1 MRKFKRHIAIIMI
14 ISGAILISVSL
25 LECTRY
31 IRDAE
36 TSDEGN
42 KIAASFVAPPP
53 EYIDHTEKEA
63 IDPEDLMDLYAM
75 REVNEDT
82 VGYLKIQDKELPV
95 VRAEDPSKYLKT
107 GWDGKRTACGTI
119 FMDPGTNEESKNR
132 ILYGHHMKNG
142 RMFGTLDKYLQE
154 DYEKEHETFR
164 YIDDTYVDTYKISA
178 VIRISVKDM
187 GNIIDMD
194 LVDDIEK
201 LNKEAEKNGK
211 LYSTLHTGKTYM
223 TCVTCEYTRK
233 NGRLLVIGERIQH
246 IKRPDAS

>member
-1 MRKFKRHIAIIMI
+1 MI
-14 ISGAILISVSL
+14 IGGAILISVSL
-25 LECTRY
+25 LECTHY

-42 KIAASFVAPPP
+42 KIAASFVAPSP
-53 EYIDHTEKEA
+53 EYIDHTEKET
-63 IDPEDLMDLYAM
+63 IDPADLMDLRAM

-119 FMDPGTNEESKNR
+119 FMDPETNEESKNR

-142 RMFGTLDKYLQE
+142 RMFGTLDQYLQS

-164 YIDDTYVDTYKISA
+164 YIDDTYVDTYKVSA
-178 VIRISVKDM
+178 VIRISVKDIS
-187 GNIIDMD
+187 GIIDMD
-194 LVDDIEK
+194 LIDDIAK
-201 LNKEAEKNGK
+201 LNEEAEKNGK
-211 LYSTLHTGKTYM
+211 LYSMLHTGRTYM
-223 TCVTCEYTRK
+223 TCVTCEYTKK
-233 NGRLLVIGERIQH
+233 NGRLLVIGERIRH
-246 IKRPDAS
+246 LKRPDAS

>member
-25 LECTRY
+25 LECAHYT
-31 IRDAE
+31 RDAE

-42 KIAASFVAPPP
+42 KIAASFVVPPP
-53 EYIDHTEKEA
+53 EYIDHTEKET
-63 IDPEDLMDLYAM
+63 IDPADLMDLRAM

-95 VRAEDPSKYLKT
+95 VKAEDPSKYLKT

-119 FMDPGTNEESKNR
+119 FMDPETNEESKNR

-142 RMFGTLDKYLQE
+142 RMFGTLDQYLQS

-164 YIDDTYVDTYKISA
+164 YIDDTYVDTYKVSA

-187 GNIIDMD
+187 TGIIDMD
-194 LVDDIEK
+194 LAEDITR
-201 LNKEAEKNGK
+201 LNEEAKKNGK
-211 LYSTLHTGKTYM
+211 LYSMLHTGRTYM
-223 TCVTCEYTRK
+223 TCVTCEYTNK
-233 NGRLLVIGERIQH
+233 NGRLLVIGERIRH
-246 IKRPDAS
+246 LKRPETS

>member
-1 MRKFKRHIAIIMI
+1 MI

-25 LECTRY
+25 LECAHY

-36 TSDEGN
+36 TSDKGN
-42 KIAASFVAPPP
+42 KIAASFVAPSP
-53 EYIDHTEKEA
+53 EYIDHTEKET
-63 IDPEDLMDLYAM
+63 IDPADLMDLRAM
-75 REVNEDT
+75 REVNKDT

-95 VRAEDPSKYLKT
+95 VRTEDPSKYLKT

-142 RMFGTLDKYLQE
+142 RMFGTLGQYLQS

-164 YIDDTYVDTYKISA
+164 YIDDTYVDTYKVSA

-187 GNIIDMD
+187 SGIIDMD
-194 LVDDIEK
+194 LIDDIAK
-201 LNKEAEKNGK
+201 LNEEAEKSGK
-211 LYSTLHTGKTYM
+211 LYSMLHTGRTYM
-223 TCVTCEYTRK
+223 TCVTCEYTNK
-233 NGRLLVIGERIQH
+233 NGRLLVIGERIRH
-246 IKRPDAS
+246 LKRPDAS